1 MTNPPEFNY
10 RESGPQDQ
18 TTLPPEGANTQ
29 LESEIRAL
37 KTANEDL
44 TELLKQANYEKDE
57 LVLKLNR
64 ANQERDDLLRQ
75 KQVNQL
81 KIRKL
86 NDMIIKNSSKS
97 DEPID
102 EDILQDMFRIRNLT
116 TEIIKTHF
124 AGEAKFQPEKARRL
138 EEYYA
143 RFYDQ
148 RVRKNFPEGRRR
160 LLISAVFEELQ
171 QLFFGPNAKRFGVPR
186 DTERELQQFE
196 RQIETSNKG
205 S

>member
-1 MTNPPEFNY
+1 MTNPPETY
-10 RESGPQDQ
+10 SRESGPPDQ
-18 TTLPPEGANTQ
+18 TALPPEGANTE
-29 LESEIRAL
+29 LESEILAL
-37 KTANEDL
+37 KTTNKDL
-44 TELLKQANYEKDE
+44 IESLNKANYEKDE

-124 AGEAKFQPEKARRL
+124 AGEAKFHPDKARRL
-138 EEYYA
+138 EDYYA
-143 RFYDQ
+143 HFYDQ
-148 RVRKNFPEGRRR
+148 RVRKNVPEGRRR

-171 QLFFGPNAKRFGVPR
+171 HLFFGPNAKRFGVPR
-186 DTERELQQFE
+186 DMEKELQQFE